1 MLISVMNTKQGK
13 GWGIG
18 NEAGQG
24 SEGSI
29 ILCMIVN
36 KGVSGKMSFKQKPEK
51 KKKDSFSK

>member
-36 KGVSGKMSFKQKPEK
+36 KGVSGKMSFKQKPG